1 MSQHMLIETHME
13 GNKVYNASRTHL
25 TQILID
31 ALVDNFRNGTG
42 RRAIR
47 EYLEHISF
55 LIQGILMA
63 KLSASCHHQ
72 RTTITSHGDNRNAL
86 NERPTCQLKNN
97 KPYR

>member
-47 EYLEHISF
+47 EYL
-55 LIQGILMA
+55 
-63 KLSASCHHQ
+63 
-72 RTTITSHGDNRNAL
+72 
-86 NERPTCQLKNN
+86 
-97 KPYR
+97 